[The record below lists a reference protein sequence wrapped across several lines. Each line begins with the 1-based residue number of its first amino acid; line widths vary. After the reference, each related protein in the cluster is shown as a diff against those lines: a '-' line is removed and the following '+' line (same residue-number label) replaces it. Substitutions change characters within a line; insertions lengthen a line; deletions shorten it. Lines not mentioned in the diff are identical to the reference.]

1 MKKIYLLFTL
11 FLLMA
16 ALPIRAEVG
25 KGSISFTSQKA
36 ANAKIKLTI
45 ETGTAAETKL
55 NETFSVSGAI
65 VSNLKVIN
73 ATADNA
79 PYYDLQGRRIA
90 KPTRSGLYIHNGKKI
105 FIK

>member
-1 MKKIYLLFTL
+1 MKKIYFLFTL

-16 ALPIRAEVG
+16 ALPIRSEVG

-45 ETGTAAETKL
+45 ETGTAAKTKL
-55 NETFSVSGAI
+55 NETFTISGAVVDNI
-65 VSNLKVIN
+65 KVIN
-73 ATADNA
+73 ATADND
-79 PYYDLQGRRIA
+79 PYYDLQGRRIE
-90 KPTRSGLYIHNGKKI
+90 KPTRSGLYIHKGKKN